1 MTELRD
7 QILRPETM
15 KEISA
20 TGAIKSRPAAPMVPC
35 PSRSDINVRR
45 IRLASPTIGRTQQ
58 TFAAAIG
65 VPLKTVSNWEQGR
78 RKPTGP
84 ALVLLSLIARDP
96 WIVFDVV
103 NDQHE
108 A

>member
-1 MTELRD
+1 
-7 QILRPETM
+7 M

-20 TGAIKSRPAAPMVPC
+20 AGAIKNRPAAPMVPC
-35 PSRSDINVRR
+35 PSRADINVRR
-45 IRLASPTIGRTQQ
+45 IRLASRGIGTTQR

-103 NDQHE
+103 NDQHQT
-108 A
+108 